1 MIVRPMFSL
10 ACSLAVG
17 LFSATATSSA
27 AQDAGTV
34 GADQLGFSVRNMDQ
48 SVDPAE
54 DFYRYAAGGWL
65 VRIDRPEKHPK
76 YSIFTITGEIVQAQV
91 NEIFARAAA
100 EAEGA
105 PKGSPAQ
112 LVGDFYRAYM
122 DTQAIDARGITPI
135 QAELDRID
143 AMTGLPDLVP
153 FLVRM
158 DRIGGPGVF
167 LGFGHTEGMLDNSQ
181 YELAFAS
188 AGFAINPN
196 FASVL
201 EEPDDGARLI
211 AYRTFFAETLMVAGY
226 PPGDASRIARASVQ
240 IERILYSGVLSPVE
254 RADPQMRYNPMT
266 LAEVQAQIPEIDLS
280 KLLEAAGYPEGI
292 EDVVLASPRYL
303 PVLSELLR
311 TRPLEEIKDY
321 LKLRVILSFAP
332 VMSTEFQ
339 KPNLAFSSAL
349 LGSAVLPPREESAF
363 QLIADELAHPLGQ
376 LYVEANL
383 SDEARATAEEMFT
396 RIKAV
401 FAERIPTRDWLSE
414 QTRVQAS
421 EKLRA
426 LTAKMGGP
434 EEWIDYSDVEIGAD
448 PVANLMAIA
457 AFEHARYMAKY
468 GGPVVQ
474 DAFNNASTRPT
485 TVNAAYNPGI
495 NGFEVPAAI
504 LQPPFFEPQKDAAVW
519 FCRMGAILGHEMT
532 HGFDSM
538 GRQFDASGNL
548 RDWWTA
554 EDAAQF
560 AAKADQ
566 LIAQANTYQ
575 IAPGLMANG
584 PLEVGENMADLG
596 GITLAHEALLD
607 YLEEHP
613 QENVEI
619 DGFTPEQRCFLSWA
633 QNWTSKSTEAYDRLL
648 VAGDPH
654 APSPYRAI
662 AALQHLPAFYEAF
675 GIEEG
680 DPMWLPPEERI
691 TAW

>member
-1 MIVRPMFSL
+1 
-10 ACSLAVG
+10 
-17 LFSATATSSA
+17 
-27 AQDAGTV
+27 
-34 GADQLGFSVRNMDQ
+34 
-48 SVDPAE
+48 
-54 DFYRYAAGGWL
+54 
-65 VRIDRPEKHPK
+65 
-76 YSIFTITGEIVQAQV
+76 
-91 NEIFARAAA
+91 
-100 EAEGA
+100 
-105 PKGSPAQ
+105 
-112 LVGDFYRAYM
+112 
-122 DTQAIDARGITPI
+122 
-135 QAELDRID
+135 
-143 AMTGLPDLVP
+143 
-153 FLVRM
+153 
-158 DRIGGPGVF
+158 
-167 LGFGHTEGMLDNSQ
+167 
-181 YELAFAS
+181 
-188 AGFAINPN
+188 
-196 FASVL
+196 
-201 EEPDDGARLI
+201 
-211 AYRTFFAETLMVAGY
+211 
-226 PPGDASRIARASVQ
+226 
-240 IERILYSGVLSPVE
+240 
-254 RADPQMRYNPMT
+254 MR

-280 KLLEAAGYPEGI
+280 ELLEAAGYPEGI

-414 QTRVQAS
+414 ETRAQAS

-434 EEWIDYSDVEIGAD
+434 EEWIDYSGVEIGPD

-457 AFEHARYMAKY
+457 AFEHERYMAKY
-468 GGPVVQ
+468 GGPVVPES
-474 DAFNNASTRPT
+474 FNNASTRPT

-504 LQPPFFEPQKDAAVW
+504 LQPPFFESQKDAAVW

-560 AAKADQ
+560 GSKADQ
-566 LIAQANTYQ
+566 LIEQANTYQ

-613 QENVEI
+613 EENVEI

-675 GIEEG
+675 GIEAG